1 MTIFT
6 QVRASGHMGIRNVI
20 FSVMRVKKA
29 VEKFRSHFESKE
41 YEYLLGLIIG
51 QDQSVFAAY

>member
-1 MTIFT
+1 
-6 QVRASGHMGIRNVI
+6 MGIKKFN

-29 VEKFRSHFESKE
+29 VEKFRSHFESRE